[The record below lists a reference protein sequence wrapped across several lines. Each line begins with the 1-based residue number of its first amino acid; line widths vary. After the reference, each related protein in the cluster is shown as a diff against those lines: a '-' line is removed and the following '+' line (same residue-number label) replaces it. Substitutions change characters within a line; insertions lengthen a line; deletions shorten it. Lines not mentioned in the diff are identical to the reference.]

1 MDATQ
6 VRVRVRARL
15 RVRVR
20 VMGVVEGP
28 WMLHRLTLALALA
41 LTHYPNP
48 IL

>member
-1 MDATQ
+1 MLH
-6 VRVRVRARL
+6 RL
-15 RVRVR
+15 GLGLGLGEG
-20 VMGVVEGP
+20 GVVEGP